1 MRILRGKTYIAKKNY
16 IKFYLIIIV
25 TIILGLAF
33 YFSYEKYKEY
43 QNKIPVLRGVTA
55 EIKIDELDDYL
66 TENDKAIIYVGVA
79 DDNNSRELEEDLL
92 LLIER
97 ADIRIVYLNI
107 TDIVNK
113 TEFYEN
119 FNAKYSNGINLSNYP
134 AVVLIEDKK
143 IVDLVEKDYS
153 YLTLG
158 RVQQLFDIYEVKT
171 NNYG

>member
-79 DDNNSRELEEDLL
+79 DDNNSRELE
-92 LLIER
+92 
-97 ADIRIVYLNI
+97 
-107 TDIVNK
+107 
-113 TEFYEN
+113 
-119 FNAKYSNGINLSNYP
+119 
-134 AVVLIEDKK
+134 
-143 IVDLVEKDYS
+143 
-153 YLTLG
+153 
-158 RVQQLFDIYEVKT
+158 
-171 NNYG
+171 